1 MAAFR
6 TTVLFI
12 GLIAGTAATTLLAD
26 ETNTSKTADTFFAGT
41 VSQSTSETIIVGRT
55 VRGQAES
62 RTFRLTPHTK
72 IEGKLA
78 LRVRVTVRYVTDDEG
93 GETATLIVVRGAV
106 PAPKPP
112 KQKKQ

>member
-6 TTVLFI
+6 TIVFLI
-12 GLIAGTAATTLLAD
+12 GLIAGVALTPLPAD

-41 VSQSTSETIIVGRT
+41 VSQSSSETIIVGRT

-78 LRVRVTVRYVTDDEG
+78 LRVRVTVRYITDDDG
-93 GETATLIVVRGAV
+93 DTATLIVVRGAA